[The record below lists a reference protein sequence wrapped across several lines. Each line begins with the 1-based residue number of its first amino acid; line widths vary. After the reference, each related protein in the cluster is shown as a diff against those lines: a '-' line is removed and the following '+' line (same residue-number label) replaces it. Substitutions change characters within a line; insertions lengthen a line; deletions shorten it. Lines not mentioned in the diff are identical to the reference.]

1 MKKITKQLI
10 SLLAGGI
17 IGYLLYYH
25 FFMEVLVLFFTSG
38 FLYMA
43 VSALFLLL
51 SIVGCHHLP
60 ASGKTGQ

>member
-43 VSALFLLL
+43 VSALLDRK
-51 SIVGCHHLP
+51 SVV
-60 ASGKTGQ
+60 